1 MSKHQTWEGYHKSNK
16 EDFVANQ
23 SEIEAVYNVAYLSLK
38 HLINQ
43 TIVLDQEVK
52 TLAMFRRWY
61 INELER
67 FGRPNPNYRSENL
80 KKRLEKDPELAKKL

>member
-1 MSKHQTWEGYHKSNK
+1 MPKKPISMRFAVAISGASTKLINKSNK

-38 HLINQ
+38 HLINK

-52 TLAMFRRWY
+52 TLAIFEGGISMSWSDLVGQTQ
-61 INELER
+61 IT
-67 FGRPNPNYRSENL
+67 
-80 KKRLEKDPELAKKL
+80 DPRI